1 MFGSHQLLEHK
12 LRKSGKSAL
21 AKVTACERKETMQQ
35 NVNAGVGTPKTL
47 CYLEL
52 QVQPDGEPAFDAK
65 TDAWM
70 VGTEG
75 AHVGMTVPVLYD
87 PSDHDKVVVDS
98 SEDAWRPADNENT
111 FARIAARAAE
121 RGEDPSRTAAMM
133 EMRRAALSDPEG
145 FHKRMQEQGPAAFG
159 LPGMPGPV
167 QTSAPAQSQDP
178 LDRLSKL
185 ADLHERGALTDAEF
199 EAQKKKLLES

>member
-1 MFGSHQLLEHK
+1 MFGTHQLLEHR

-21 AKVTACERKETMQQ
+21 ANVTACERKETMQQ

-52 QVQPDGEPAFDAK
+52 QVQPEGEPGFEAK
-65 TDAWM
+65 TDAWL

-87 PSDHDKVVVDS
+87 PSDHGKVVVDS
-98 SEDAWRPADNENT
+98 SDEAWRPADNENT

-145 FHKRMQEQGPAAFG
+145 FRKTMRDQGPAAFG
-159 LPGMPGPV
+159 LPGPP
-167 QTSAPAQSQDP
+167 QTSAPPPSQDP

-199 EAQKKKLLES
+199 EAEKKKLLGS